1 MRART
6 LLFIVLVTAGALQGC
21 HHKGSR
27 GPYLHPAPAPTR

>member
-21 HHKGSR
+21 HHKGK
-27 GPYLHPAPAPTR
+27 GPYLHPAPATTR

>member
-6 LLFIVLVTAGALQGC
+6 LLLIVLFAGALEGC

-27 GPYLHPAPAPTR
+27 GPYLHPAPAHTR